1 MIYIILGCIIGV
13 VVGYNYCYELD
24 EGILGGFLG
33 GLIGVIAY
41 FIIGSIIGLFLPTK
55 DIITTQNLCALNDTT
70 TIEGQTF
77 LFSGYI
83 DEELKYRYLVETKKG
98 IHVEEKGITNAYIKT
113 IEKGEQPYIEE
124 YDSVLKSDLYYW
136 FAVNLKDNEY
146 VFYLPEGS
154 ITNEYNVD
162 LE

>member
-24 EGILGGFLG
+24 EGILCGFLG

-41 FIIGSIIGLFLPTK
+41 FIIGGIIGLFLPTK

-70 TIEGQTF
+70 AIEGQTF

-83 DEELKYRYLVETKKG
+83 DEELKYRYLVETEKG

-113 IEKGEQPYIEE
+113 IE
-124 YDSVLKSDLYYW
+124 
-136 FAVNLKDNEY
+136 NE
-146 VFYLPEGS
+146 LQ
-154 ITNEYNVD
+154 
-162 LE
+162 